1 VGKYLVGFLFGID
14 FVVVIGGVAAF
25 CFALWRTTAA
35 KSPQKQ
41 RGYSTWLLKFCIYS
55 EGQGSYLICQSSST
69 LLLYIANF
77 RSLTKL
83 TT

>member
-35 KSPQKQ
+35 KPPQKQ
-41 RGYSTWLLKFCIYS
+41 RGSSTWLLKFCIYS
-55 EGQGSYLICQSSST
+55 EGQGSYLSIFVNPSS
-69 LLLYIANF
+69 IANF

-83 TT
+83 TA